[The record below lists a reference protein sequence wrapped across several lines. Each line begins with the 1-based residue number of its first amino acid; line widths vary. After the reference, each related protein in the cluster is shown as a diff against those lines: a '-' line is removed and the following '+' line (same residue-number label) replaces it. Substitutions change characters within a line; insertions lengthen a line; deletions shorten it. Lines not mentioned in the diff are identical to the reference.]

1 MDRETYIKYLRDEL
15 KGYPSDDL
23 EAAIEYVN
31 EYYDE
36 ADSPEDVIKGLGSPK
51 KFAAQIKADSVINKD
66 GSRAEG
72 SGKSGGG
79 FKTLMIVLLGIFS
92 LPVSVPLIMV
102 VFAFMMAIFLAA
114 LGIIIALIAVGLS
127 IPVAV
132 FFILGSGIAMLT
144 VEPIVGIFLIG
155 TSFIGISISILI
167 VLLIYWVIKYAVAG
181 IVKFLSF
188 IYNKI
193 RGRNR

>member
-1 MDRETYIKYLRDEL
+1 MDRETYIKYLTDEL

-36 ADSPEDVIKGLGSPK
+36 AQSPEDVIKGLGTPR
-51 KFAAQIKADSVINKD
+51 KFAAQIKADSVLNSEKSEGNKKG
-66 GSRAEG
+66 GS
-72 SGKSGGG
+72 G
-79 FKTLMIVLLGIFS
+79 FKTLIIVLLGIFS
-92 LPVSVPLIMV
+92 LPVSVPLILV
-102 VFAFMMAIFLAA
+102 VFAIMFAIFMAA
-114 LGIIIALIAVGLS
+114 FGIILALVAVGLS
-127 IPVAV
+127 IPLGV
-132 FFILGSGIAMLT
+132 FFVLGSGIAMLT
-144 VEPIVGIFLIG
+144 VEPVVGVFLIG
-155 TSFIGISISILI
+155 LSFIGISISILI

-181 IVKFLSF
+181 IVKFLSW